1 MHESRFQLRLAPVAS
16 VALAAVLAAACS
28 GSALAPSPSPQPS
41 PADETLLLRLTT
53 TQALPPIEQFG
64 WGFSVAITSGG
75 VVVAPGAVPAIYP
88 GPLLTPLWGRQL
100 TENGWAK
107 IVAQARA
114 HGLLVVNGNF
124 AGDAAMPGA
133 ALGRIDIFADGR
145 TWTITGDPNSQIM
158 CITTPCDPA
167 PGTPPAFGAFWRAV
181 SDLASWMPGDLGK
194 EAPYRPSAYA
204 LLIGPAPV
212 AEAGIAP
219 GIADWPLEAALAS
232 FGDPVANTGLRCGIV
247 AGADAEA
254 LRPALEAA
262 NQLTQWTQDPTT
274 SATVGLQVRSLLP
287 GENPCNEL
295 FGLG

>member
-1 MHESRFQLRLAPVAS
+1 MYPSRLRLATI
-16 VALAAVLAAACS
+16 ALAAVLVAACS
-28 GSALAPSPSPQPS
+28 GSASAPSPTPDPS
-41 PADETLLLRLTT
+41 PTEESLLLRLTT
-53 TQALPPIEQFG
+53 TQALPPMEQFG

-88 GPLLTPLWGRQL
+88 GPLLMPLWGRQL

-107 IVAQARA
+107 IVARA
-114 HGLLVVNGNF
+114 KALGLLVQDGNF

-158 CITTPCDPA
+158 CITTPCDPG
-167 PGTPPAFGAFWRAV
+167 PGTPPAFGSFWRAV
-181 SDLASWMPGDLGK
+181 SDLAAWMPGDLGK
-194 EAPYRPSAYA
+194 EAPYRPGAFA

-212 AEAGIAP
+212 AEAGVMP
-219 GIADWPLEAALAS
+219 GIADWPLDAALAT
-232 FGDPVANTGLRCGIV
+232 FGDPVANTGRRCAIV
-247 AGADAEA
+247 AGADADA

-262 NQLTQWTQDPTT
+262 NQLTQWVQDPST
-274 SATVGLQVRSLLP
+274 SASFGLQIRSLLP
-287 GENPCNEL
+287 GENTCRDL